1 MKKLRVDWQRS
12 PDDSICIGQLAE
24 SERRIYFE
32 YDASFAE
39 LGIQLSPFKLPV
51 QGVLIE
57 HRDHA
62 FGPLPGLFDDSLPDG
77 WGLLLMDRHFR
88 KLGVAPATVSP
99 IERLAYLGLS
109 TMGALTYHPPQDLD
123 VDTQVL
129 DLHALGKN
137 AEAVFAGESQE
148 VLPQLEQAGGS
159 PGGARPKV
167 LVGIKENKILCG
179 QADLP
184 EGFEAWIVKFASRQD
199 ARDAGPLEYAY
210 ALMAQ
215 AIKIQM
221 PSVRLLEA
229 AKTRRYFGIKRFDRT
244 AGNGR
249 IHMHSFGNLIQAN
262 FRVPSTD
269 YSDLFKVTQVLT
281 RNHQDLLELF
291 RRMVFN
297 FVAHNRDDHAKNF
310 AFLMD
315 EQGQWSLSPAYDL
328 TFSPGP
334 GGEHSMTILGEGRTP
349 TRSLCLQLAEQF
361 GIKRRLALSVIDQVN
376 EVVLCWPQ
384 YAQQAGCSK
393 KVTLQVKK
401 AICVL

>member
-1 MKKLRVDWQRS
+1 MKKLRVDWHRS
-12 PDDSICIGQLAE
+12 PEDSICVGQLAE

-32 YDASFAE
+32 YDAGFMD
-39 LGIQLSPFKLPV
+39 LGIQLSPFKLPI
-51 QGVLIE
+51 QGALIE
-57 HRDHA
+57 HRDYA

-77 WGLLLMDRHFR
+77 WGLLLMDRRLR
-88 KLGVAPATVSP
+88 KLGVAPVTVSP

-123 VDTQVL
+123 VDTQLL
-129 DLHALGKN
+129 DLHSLGKN
-137 AEAVFAGESQE
+137 AEAVYAGETQE

-167 LVGIKENKILCG
+167 LVGIREDKVVCG

-184 EGFEAWIVKFASRQD
+184 EGFEAWIVKFSSRQD

-215 AIKIQM
+215 AAKVQM
-221 PSVRLLEA
+221 PAVRLLEVT
-229 AKTRRYFGIKRFDRT
+229 KIRRYFAVKRFDRSP
-244 AGNGR
+244 GNGR
-249 IHMHSFGNLIQAN
+249 IHMHTFGNLIQAN
-262 FRVPSTD
+262 FRIPSTD
-269 YSDLFKVTQVLT
+269 YTDLFKVTQVLT
-281 RNHQDLLELF
+281 RNHQDTLELF

-328 TFSPGP
+328 TYSPGP
-334 GGEHSMTILGEGRTP
+334 GGEHTMTILGEGREP

-361 GIKRRLALSVIDQVN
+361 GIKRRLALSIIDQIN
-376 EVVLCWPQ
+376 EVVQQWPQ
-384 YAQQAGCSK
+384 YAQRAGCSK
-393 KVTLQVKK
+393 KATQQVKN
-401 AICVL
+401 AIYFL